1 MGSGMQTT
9 AHPAVMCG
17 VVWRHVHARLD
28 SIGDVEAPKSPTKA
42 GCTYFMPPY
51 TACLVSYTIIDT
63 EPRCRIGTTSGPRCA
78 LH

>member
-9 AHPAVMCG
+9 AHPKVMCG

-42 GCTYFMPPY
+42 GCTY
-51 TACLVSYTIIDT
+51 SYAPVYSLLGIIYDN
-63 EPRCRIGTTSGPRCA
+63 
-78 LH
+78 